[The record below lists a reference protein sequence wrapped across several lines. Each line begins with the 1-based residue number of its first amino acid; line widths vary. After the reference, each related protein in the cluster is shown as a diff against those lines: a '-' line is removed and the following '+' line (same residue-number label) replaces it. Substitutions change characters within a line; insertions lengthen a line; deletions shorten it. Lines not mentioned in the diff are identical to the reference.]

1 MAGRLGV
8 FGAFHGFSFRLRYF
22 RGAWAPFHEQ
32 QGQKHAFL
40 VGR

>member
-1 MAGRLGV
+1 MD
-8 FGAFHGFSFRLRYF
+8 HGFSFRLRYF